1 MPRIHLLRGLAMGQ
15 VREGARLGA
24 WAVAGVIGLAVV
36 YVIGVFAFGGAGWI
50 TAPFR
55 GEADERNNTVGS
67 GEFRQTTYEEFF
79 DLCEAVQNAEGTIQ
93 VLQEERKAAS
103 ETRTTQI
110 DQSVTALKATRIES
124 VNEYNSKA
132 AQEHR
137 APFRAKDLPYR
148 LSVEAGR
155 TTCTN

>member
-24 WAVAGVIGLAVV
+24 WAVVGVIGLAVV

-148 LSVEAGR
+148 LSVEAER